1 MQVFQ
6 VVGTLL
12 GILPLV
18 LETAI
23 SVAMLRRK
31 QAGEYPAFFSYIVF
45 LPVRGIFLLFFHV
58 GTAHYFSVYWGGK
71 AIAILLSIGALFET
85 ISRVL
90 RTYPYF
96 RRLVFQ
102 LFSIIIALGVL
113 GAVILLT
120 TRWHLEA
127 DKLLVQ
133 LMFLE
138 RGARLLLVCMWI
150 LFTILMSRLGL
161 IWERYPLGIAAGF
174 AFYAAL
180 DLALLELHIHLN
192 LIPDNSFLLLR
203 YAAYNLAVGIW
214 AFYFLPI
221 RVEKPV
227 EQLPST
233 DLGSWNHELT
243 HYVDQWYRRS

>member
-1 MQVFQ
+1 MQVSQ
-6 VVGTLL
+6 GLATLL
-12 GILPLV
+12 WILPLV
-18 LETAI
+18 LEAAI
-23 SVAMLRRK
+23 SVAMIRRRL
-31 QAGEYPAFFSYIVF
+31 AGQYPAFFSYIVF
-45 LPVRGIFLLFFHV
+45 LPVRGIFLLFFHA

-71 AIAILLSIGALFET
+71 AIAVLLSIGALFET

-96 RRLVFQ
+96 RRVVFR
-102 LFSIIIALGVL
+102 LFSIIIAFGVL
-113 GAVILLT
+113 GAVILLI
-120 TRWHLEA
+120 TRGHPEA
-127 DKLLVQ
+127 DMLVVQ

-138 RGARLLLVCMWI
+138 RGARLLLVCLWI

-174 AFYAAL
+174 ALYAAL
-180 DLALLELHIHLN
+180 DLALLELHIDLN

-203 YAAYNLAVGIW
+203 SAAYNLAVGIW
-214 AFYFLPI
+214 AFYFLST
-221 RVEKPV
+221 RVEKPI

-233 DLGSWNHELT
+233 DLGSWNHVLT

>member
-1 MQVFQ
+1 MQVSQ
-6 VVGTLL
+6 NIATLL
-12 GILPLV
+12 GILPLF
-18 LETAI
+18 LEAAI

-31 QAGEYPAFFSYIVF
+31 LASQYPTFFSYMVF
-45 LPVRGIFLLFFHV
+45 LPVRGILLLIFQA

-90 RTYPYF
+90 RSYPYF
-96 RRLVFQ
+96 RRVVCQ
-102 LFSIIIALGVL
+102 LFFIVVALGGL
-113 GAVILLT
+113 GAVILLIA
-120 TRWHLEA
+120 RWHLDA

-138 RGARLLLVCMWI
+138 RGARLLLVCLWI

-161 IWERYPLGIAAGF
+161 IWERYALGIAAGF

-180 DLALLELHIHLN
+180 DLALLELHIDLN

-203 YAAYNLAVGIW
+203 SAAYNLAVGIW
-214 AFYFLPI
+214 AFYFLPT

-233 DLGSWNHELT
+233 DLGSWNHVLT